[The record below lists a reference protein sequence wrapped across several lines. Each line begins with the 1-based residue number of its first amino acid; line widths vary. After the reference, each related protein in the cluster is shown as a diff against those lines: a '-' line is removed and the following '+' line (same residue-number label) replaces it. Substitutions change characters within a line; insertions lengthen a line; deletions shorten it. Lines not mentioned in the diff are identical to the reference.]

1 MADKFLT
8 EAEWKKF
15 AKGRDLKDAALLKA
29 LAAFE
34 KAHDGAAQVDALAT
48 IEKEI
53 DGLRKFVK
61 GDRDFGAQLDAM
73 EKAQGKEEK
82 LAKAAAAKESEA
94 SEDEEEDSP
103 AQLTGK
109 LIPLLRE
116 LKKGEIELPVM
127 IAVGGKEAA
136 VLISRRAISP
146 SKRKMLAEYLGD
158 SGTPKYV
165 IGHCV
170 WEANSYTFVVQTQAG
185 GLAKKLRAAIY
196 KQTDLRAK
204 VRVRG
209 EDGAMDDDG
218 EEAEAGEHEAGEAPG
233 APPTT
238 PSTTPPTQAATG
250 NIPPAPPLPDAL
262 KAQFDKRWATL
273 EPLALAALRA
283 GTGDV
288 SKIRAVAEFVREKAD
303 AANYKAAVQ
312 ASDTLEKLLSPGQ
325 PGEPQQTT
333 APKTTG
339 ADPAAA
345 FNARL
350 AALLG
355 RAKPVIA
362 AGGAQGQDLKLKL
375 SEAGMTARKQEFGPA
390 NALLDA
396 AEALLEKTGGAPET
410 QPGGKPEAGAAAGGV
425 SKVAFTQSRLAWI
438 GTRKQVQA
446 ELKKLELKIQA
457 LSVEEDDFSEI
468 RAGTGQLYEVLE
480 VLDERLIDKLDDA
493 LNAAEPARIK
503 ALHGEAR
510 EIIDEYLDF
519 VNTDDLMGDIDDNG
533 FVNVKIRSAMSDQ
546 LKQMSTLLG
555 ASFARY

>member
-1 MADKFLT
+1 MADKFLS

-29 LAAFE
+29 LVAFE
-34 KAHDGAAQVDALAT
+34 KARDGAAQVDALAT

-94 SEDEEEDSP
+94 SEDEDEESP

-116 LKKGEIELPVM
+116 LKKGEDELPVM

-170 WEANSYTFVVQTQAG
+170 WEANSYTFVVQSQAG

-218 EEAEAGEHEAGEAPG
+218 EEGEAGEHESGETPD

-238 PSTTPPTQAATG
+238 TPTQATTG
-250 NIPPAPPLPDAL
+250 TIPPAPPLPDAL

-303 AANYKAAVQ
+303 GANYKSALQAAD
-312 ASDTLEKLLSPGQ
+312 SLEKLLSPAQ
-325 PGEPQQTT
+325 QGEPQQTP
-333 APKTTG
+333 APKTEG

-355 RAKPVIA
+355 RAKPLIA

-375 SEAGMTARKQEFGPA
+375 SEAGMSARKQEFGPA

-396 AEALLEKTGGAPET
+396 AEALLEKTTGGAPET
-410 QPGGKPEAGAAAGGV
+410 KAEAKPEAGAAGGGV

-438 GTRKQVQA
+438 ATRKQVQA

-457 LSVEEDDFSEI
+457 LTVEEEDFGEI
-468 RAGTGQLYEVLE
+468 RAGTGQLYEIME

-519 VNTDDLMGDIDDNG
+519 VNTDDLMKDIDDNG
-533 FVNVKIRSAMSDQ
+533 FVNVKIRSALSDQ